1 MVVLVLRE
9 AIVKKKFCFYGH
21 FPYGGGGI
29 VGKKWEP
36 RNPVPGPFS
45 AKIRKVDE
53 NSESSQKIRKVVRI
67 LGKAGGGETKKK
79 KKKKRS
85 SLILG

>member
-1 MVVLVLRE
+1 MERPRKTSTNDINVCP
-9 AIVKKKFCFYGH
+9 IDSQ
-21 FPYGGGGI
+21 PII

-36 RNPVPGPFS
+36 RNPVPGPFL

-67 LGKAGGGETKKK
+67 LGKAGG
-79 KKKKRS
+79 
-85 SLILG
+85 